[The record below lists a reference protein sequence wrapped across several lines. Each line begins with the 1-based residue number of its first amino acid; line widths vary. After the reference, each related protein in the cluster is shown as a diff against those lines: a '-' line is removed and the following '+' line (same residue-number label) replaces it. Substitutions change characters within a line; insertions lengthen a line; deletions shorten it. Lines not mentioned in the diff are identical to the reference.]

1 VRGKSGLRA
10 NTEWSENFG
19 QRDQIVFNEVGGV
32 CEETVGE
39 RFVEFQYLQE

>member
-1 VRGKSGLRA
+1 MRGKSGFRA

-19 QRDQIVFNEVGGV
+19 QRDRNVFNEVCGV

-39 RFVEFQYLQE
+39 WFVKCQ